1 MVYTHLNRIQF
12 GNGDVSIMVS
22 MAGTREEPQAMLVFQ
37 NREPTEIGGIDSDAD
52 LSKTV
57 KGVYHPHDD
66 IAMLF
71 SKPESIDSVV
81 SALLAVK
88 RATFGKHHKAV
99 CSLKVIY
106 FLDPPQDNFRLLLA
120 VQVQKQTP

>member
-22 MAGTREEPQAMLVFQ
+22 MAGTREEPQALLVFQ
-37 NREPTEIGGIDSDAD
+37 NREPTVIGGIDSDAD

-57 KGVYHPHDD
+57 KDIYHPHDD

-88 RATFGKHHKAV
+88 RATFGKDNV
-99 CSLKVIY
+99 VQFY
-106 FLDPPQDNFRLLLA
+106 LDDELLLE
-120 VQVQKQTP
+120 KT

>member
-12 GNGDVSIMVS
+12 GTGDVSILVS
-22 MAGTREEPQAMLVFQ
+22 MAGTIEEPQAMLVFQ

-57 KGVYHPHDD
+57 KGAYHPHDD

-88 RATFGKHHKAV
+88 RATFGK
-99 CSLKVIY
+99 
-106 FLDPPQDNFRLLLA
+106 DNVTRFYLNDEPISE
-120 VQVQKQTP
+120 KT

>member
-1 MVYTHLNRIQF
+1 MVHTDLNRIQF

-37 NREPTEIGGIDSDAD
+37 NREPTTIGGIDKNAD

-57 KGVYHPHDD
+57 KGVYHPHED

-88 RATFGKHHKAV
+88 RATFGKDNV
-99 CSLKVIY
+99 TQFYLDDESLLEK
-106 FLDPPQDNFRLLLA
+106 
-120 VQVQKQTP
+120 T

>member
-1 MVYTHLNRIQF
+1 
-12 GNGDVSIMVS
+12 
-22 MAGTREEPQAMLVFQ
+22 MLVFQ

-57 KGVYHPHDD
+57 KGAYHPHDD

-88 RATFGKHHKAV
+88 RATFGKDNV
-99 CSLKVIY
+99 TRFY
-106 FLDPPQDNFRLLLA
+106 LDDEPISE
-120 VQVQKQTP
+120 KT

>member
-1 MVYTHLNRIQF
+1 M
-12 GNGDVSIMVS
+12 SILVS
-22 MAGTREEPQAMLVFQ
+22 MAGTIEEPQAMLVFQ

-57 KGVYHPHDD
+57 KGAYHPHDD

-88 RATFGKHHKAV
+88 RATFGKDNV
-99 CSLKVIY
+99 TRFY
-106 FLDPPQDNFRLLLA
+106 LDDEPISE
-120 VQVQKQTP
+120 KT

>member
-12 GNGDVSIMVS
+12 GNGDVSILVS
-22 MAGTREEPQAMLVFQ
+22 MAGTIEEPQAMLVFQ
-37 NREPTEIGGIDSDAD
+37 NREPTEIDGINSDAD

-57 KGVYHPHDD
+57 KGDYHPHDD
-66 IAMLF
+66 IAMFF

-88 RATFGKHHKAV
+88 RATFGKDNV
-99 CSLKVIY
+99 TRFY
-106 FLDPPQDNFRLLLA
+106 LDDEPISE
-120 VQVQKQTP
+120 KT